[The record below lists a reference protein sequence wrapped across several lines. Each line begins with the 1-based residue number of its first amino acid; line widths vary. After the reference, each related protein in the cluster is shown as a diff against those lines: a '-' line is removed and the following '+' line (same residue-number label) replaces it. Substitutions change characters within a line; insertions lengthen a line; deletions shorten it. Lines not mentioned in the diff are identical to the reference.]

1 MDVIISEKFIWG
13 ESSMS
18 LVQIVTLI
26 VVCAI
31 VLSSL
36 LVFLIDLWKMRKALD
51 RAQPVEPKTRPS
63 STLRGRPRDSRS
75 PGANRDRNKDRFKV
89 IK

>member
-1 MDVIISEKFIWG
+1 
-13 ESSMS
+13 MS
-18 LVQIVTLI
+18 PVQIVTL
-26 VVCAI
+26 VVVSAI

-51 RAQPVEPKTRPS
+51 RAQPVEPKPRPS
-63 STLRGRPRDSRS
+63 TTLRRRPRDSRS
-75 PGANRDRNKDRFKV
+75 PSANRDRNKDRFKV